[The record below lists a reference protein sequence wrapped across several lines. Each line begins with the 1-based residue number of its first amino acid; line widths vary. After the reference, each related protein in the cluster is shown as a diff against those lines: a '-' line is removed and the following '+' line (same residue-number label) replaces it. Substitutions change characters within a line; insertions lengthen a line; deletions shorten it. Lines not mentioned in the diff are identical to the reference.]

1 MPTYGEP
8 QIRAGDQIEADWW
21 PESVEA
27 SDATQISNI
36 TSATFIVG
44 SPELGVTFV
53 APRSGRVGVCLSAGM
68 FEQSAGDR
76 LFLSFAVHE
85 GTSTAGTQVRSPR
98 TAFGISTS
106 GDPTAGGSGE
116 MVHGNMSMVE
126 NLTPRSTYYAVTMI
140 AVDAG
145 TTNDIRQR
153 RITVIPLP

>member
-1 MPTYGEP
+1 MSIGTE
-8 QIRAGDQIEADWW
+8 IKSGDEISTEWW

-27 SDATQISNI
+27 QDATQISNI
-36 TSATFIVG
+36 TSTSFIVG

-53 APRSGRVGVCLSAGM
+53 APKTGRVAVCVSAGM

-76 LFLSFAVHE
+76 LFMSFAVHE

-98 TAFGISTS
+98 TGLGISTH
-106 GDPTAGGSGE
+106 GDTTAGGSGE
-116 MVHGNMSMVE
+116 MVKGNMSMVDG
-126 NLTPRSTYYAVTMI
+126 LVGGDTYYAVTMI
-140 AVDAG
+140 SVDGG